1 MKKSGFFW
9 VGYADLMTSLFFI
22 MLVLYVVSF
31 AILQSKQGEL
41 KAAAE
46 QLEEIKNIQKA
57 IESLDPEYYE
67 FDEINKRYKLNIVAK
82 FKPNSS
88 SIKDIPR
95 SKRKKLAEA
104 GKNLYDKIKSITDT
118 VKTVDYLL
126 IVEGNAARYRNNW
139 NDNPNGG
146 YRLSYNRALSLVD
159 FWKDEGHD
167 FSTIGNNQCEVI
179 IAGSGYFS
187 QSRDTINE
195 QNNKRFTIQVTSK
208 VGKFLHKG
216 ETKEE
221 ITKETS
227 NRDGFGC
234 SRNIN

>member
-46 QLEEIKNIQKA
+46 QLKEIKSVQQA
-57 IESLDPEYYE
+57 IESLDSTYFQ
-67 FDEINKRYKLNIVAK
+67 FDNINKRYKLNIVAR
-82 FKPNSS
+82 FKPNSYN
-88 SIKDIPR
+88 IKDIPDGR
-95 SKRKKLAEA
+95 RNQLAEA
-104 GKNLYDKIKSITDT
+104 GKNLYEKIKSITDT
-118 VKTVDYLL
+118 IKTVDYLL
-126 IVEGNAARYRNNW
+126 IVEGNAARYKNNW
-139 NDNPNGG
+139 KNNANGG
-146 YRLSYNRALSLVD
+146 YRLSYNRALSLVN
-159 FWKDEGHD
+159 FWKKEGYD

-187 QSRDTINE
+187 QSRDTVNE

-208 VGKFLHKG
+208 VGKFLQKKEEKKEKIK
-216 ETKEE
+216 ETKS
-221 ITKETS
+221 S
-227 NRDGFGC
+227 NYFGC
-234 SRNIN
+234 SRNI

>member
-31 AILQSKQGEL
+31 AILQKQKGVLEV
-41 KAAAE
+41 AAK
-46 QLEEIKNIQKA
+46 QLDEIKNVQQA
-57 IESLDPEYYE
+57 IESLDSTYFQ

-82 FKPNSS
+82 FKPNSA

-95 SKRKKLAEA
+95 SKRRELANA
-104 GKNLYDKIKSITDT
+104 GKNLFNKIKSITDT
-118 VKTVDYLL
+118 IKTIDYLL
-126 IVEGNAARYRNNW
+126 IIEGNAARYRNNYK
-139 NDNPNGG
+139 DNPNGG

-159 FWKDEGHD
+159 FWKNEGYD
-167 FSTIGNNQCEVI
+167 FSEIGNNQCEVI

-187 QSRDTINE
+187 QSRDTVNE

-208 VGKFLHKG
+208 VGKFLHK
-216 ETKEE
+216 KEKIE
-221 ITKETS
+221 HPKVLEKDS
-227 NRDGFGC
+227 KGFGC
-234 SRNIN
+234 SRNN

>member
-46 QLEEIKNIQKA
+46 QLEEIKNVQKA
-57 IESLDPEYYE
+57 IESLDSTYFQ
-67 FDEINKRYKLNIVAK
+67 FDNINKRYKLNIVAR

-88 SIKDIPR
+88 NIRDINPV
-95 SKRKKLAEA
+95 KRRQLADA
-104 GKNLYDKIKSITDT
+104 GKNLYNKIKSITDT
-118 VKTVDYLL
+118 IKSIDYLL
-126 IVEGNAARYRNNW
+126 IIEGNAARYKNNYI
-139 NDNPNGG
+139 NNTNGG
-146 YRLSYNRALSLVD
+146 YKLSYNRALSLVD
-159 FWKDEGHD
+159 FWKIEGYD
-167 FSTIGNNQCEVI
+167 FSKIGNNQCEVI

-187 QSRDTINE
+187 QSRDTVNE

-208 VGKFLHKG
+208 VGKFLQK
-216 ETKEE
+216 KV
-221 ITKETS
+221 K
-227 NRDGFGC
+227 
-234 SRNIN
+234 